1 VSQWQEKLDMII
13 YFLYDALLLLA
24 APIITGYY
32 LIKSLKR
39 GRSAALASR
48 FGFLSSEE
56 RGKIAGCETIWVHAV
71 SVGETNAVK
80 SLLKAIKERYP
91 QKKIVLSNVT
101 ETGRSVSLKI
111 NEADLCIYFP
121 FDYGFA
127 VNRVMK
133 AVDPAAV
140 IIVETE
146 IWPNFLKEARRRA
159 IPVILVNGR
168 ISDRSFRRYMCLG
181 WVFRRVLADFSSFC
195 MQTDEDARRIVA
207 MGARPSSVHVT
218 KNLKYD
224 MPVVRMSPETL
235 QSLRKTYHIPISAS
249 VFTAGST
256 HQGEEE
262 LVVNTYKN
270 LLRGNGDLVLVLA
283 PRHPERV
290 GRVSEILQKE
300 GISFILRSALESQ
313 DSLLQSGQALLLDT
327 VGELMNLY
335 ALSDLVFVG
344 GSMVPVGGHN
354 LLEPASLS
362 VPVLFGPYMNN
373 FKEIASLIVKFNGGV
388 QVDDEADLTSAAG
401 TLLGD
406 DAKRGEMGENGARL
420 LEENSGSTERHM
432 EIISDF
438 LSG

>member
-1 VSQWQEKLDMII
+1 MII

-24 APIITGYY
+24 APLITGYY
-32 LIKSLKR
+32 LVKSLKR
-39 GRSAALASR
+39 GRPAALASR
-48 FGFLSSEE
+48 FGFLSDEE
-56 RGKIAGCETIWVHAV
+56 RGNIAGCETIWVHAV

-80 SLLKAIKERYP
+80 SLLKALKKRYP
-91 QKKIVLSNVT
+91 HKKIVLSNVT
-101 ETGRSVSLKI
+101 ETGRSISLKI
-111 NEADLCIYFP
+111 IEADLCIYFP
-121 FDYGFA
+121 FDYSFA
-127 VNRVMK
+127 VRNVLEM
-133 AVDPAAV
+133 VHPDAV

-146 IWPNFLKEARRRA
+146 IWPNLLKEARKLS
-159 IPVILVNGR
+159 IPVVLVNGR
-168 ISDRSFRRYMCLG
+168 ISDRSFKRYIRLA

-224 MPVVRMSPETL
+224 MPVTRLSRETL
-235 QSLRKTYHIPISAS
+235 ESYRDKYRIPVSVS

-262 LVVNTYKN
+262 LVIGAYKS
-270 LLRGNGDLVLVLA
+270 LLQENENLVLVLA

-300 GISFILRSALESQ
+300 GISFKLRSAVENLG
-313 DSLLQSGQALLLDT
+313 SLLHTGEVLLLDT

-335 ALSDLVFVG
+335 ALSDLVYVG

-354 LLEPASLS
+354 LLEPASAG
-362 VPVLFGPYMNN
+362 VPVIFGPHMQN
-373 FKEIASLIVKFNGGV
+373 FREIASMIVKSDAGV
-388 QVDDEADLTSAAG
+388 QVGNEAELISVVLNLMRDKA
-401 TLLGD
+401 
-406 DAKRGEMGENGARL
+406 RRREMGENGAGL
-420 LEENSGSTERHM
+420 LEENCGSTERHM
-432 EIISDF
+432 EIISSF